1 MALARAAFLRH
12 YSAQLPPIPL
22 TAARTMRR
30 ILTAALLLAAAA
42 TGAAAQHRTLEPGD
56 RVRVVAPTL
65 HRGPL
70 RGEVVRYVAD
80 SLAVRESGGD
90 SVYVLPLAQIRALAR
105 NEGMQRGRSVRSGLR
120 VGAFLGAAVGLIA
133 GPFMAKQ
140 GEEDAFVRNTALSGA
155 AGTLAGAGLGALAG
169 SLFAGD
175 HWQRFRM
182 PPPPAP

>member
-1 MALARAAFLRH
+1 ML
-12 YSAQLPPIPL
+12 
-22 TAARTMRR
+22 R

-56 RVRVVAPTL
+56 RVRVVAPTF

-70 RGEVVRYVAD
+70 RGEVVRYVTD

-90 SVYVLPLAQIRALAR
+90 SVYVLPLTQIRGLAR

-133 GPFMAKQ
+133 GPFLAR
-140 GEEDAFVRNTALSGA
+140 EEDTFVRNTALSGA
-155 AGTLAGAGLGALAG
+155 VGTLTGAGLGALGG

-175 HWQRFRM
+175 QWQRFRM